1 MTFILSVDSANRNTE
16 YFQATSDETVLDL
29 KHRYCTK
36 HGLALDKVT
45 VFVNENQLKET
56 DTLAVAKVD
65 MFTTVTMKVE
75 GLRPVIAEVSKVHH
89 DKPMMASALKPWSA
103 DGKARTGFLGLF

>member
-16 YFQATSDETVLDL
+16 YFQANSDDTVLDL

-56 DTLAVAKVD
+56 DTLAAAKVD
-65 MFTTVTMKVE
+65 MFTTVIMKVE
-75 GLRPVIAEVSKVHH
+75 GLRPIIAEAAQHRQA
-89 DKPMMASALKPWSA
+89 PMMASALKPWSA
-103 DGKARTGFLGLF
+103 DGKARGGFLGLF